1 MPSRWTPRS
10 PGPSR
15 IWVTTCLGL
24 ALGGAPAAAI
34 APQRVV
40 AAVAAGAASAGEG
53 GRASTPT
60 MVMAALRK
68 LEAAEAS
75 RLAALPA
82 LPLRTLNGAGR
93 IDVVPF
99 DGDGAL
105 RPGVGD
111 QLARLFG
118 PLALRLAPPGAAD
131 EELVPPDPRLV
142 ALLMRISTELGGAPI
157 TIVSGHRKAGRGTT
171 RRSFHVR
178 GMAADI
184 AVTGRKPLEV
194 RDAALRA
201 GAGGVGLYRA
211 FVHVDVRDEPYRWGG
226 GRAARR

>member
-1 MPSRWTPRS
+1 M
-10 PGPSR
+10 
-15 IWVTTCLGL
+15 
-24 ALGGAPAAAI
+24 GGAPAAVVS
-34 APQRVV
+34 PQRVV
-40 AAVAAGAASAGEG
+40 AAVATGASSAGEA

-60 MVMAALRK
+60 LVLGALRA
-68 LEAAEAS
+68 LEAEAAA

-82 LPLRTLNGAGR
+82 LPLRTLGGTAR

-99 DGDGAL
+99 DAEGAM
-105 RPGVGD
+105 RAGVGD

-118 PLALRLAPPGAAD
+118 PIALRLAPPGASD
-131 EELVPPDPRLV
+131 DELVPPDPRLV
-142 ALLMRISTELGGAPI
+142 ALLMRISVELDGAPI

-184 AVTGRKPLEV
+184 AVAGRNPREV
-194 RDAALRA
+194 RDAAIRA

>member
-15 IWVTTCLGL
+15 IWASACLGL
-24 ALGGAPAAAI
+24 VLGGAPAAVV

-40 AAVAAGAASAGEG
+40 TAVATGAASASQA

-60 MVMAALRK
+60 LVLGALRA
-68 LEAAEAS
+68 LEVDAAA

-82 LPLRTLNGAGR
+82 LPLRTLGGTAR
-93 IDVVPF
+93 LDVVPF
-99 DGDGAL
+99 DAEGAL

-118 PLALRLAPPGAAD
+118 PIALRLAPPGASD
-131 EELVPPDPRLV
+131 DELVPPDPQLV
-142 ALLMRISTELGGAPI
+142 ALLMRISAELDGAPI

-184 AVTGRKPLEV
+184 AVTGHKPLEV
-194 RDAALRA
+194 RDAAIRA

-211 FVHVDVRDEPYRWGG
+211 FVHVDVREEPYRWGG